1 MGLWTQFFPPRS
13 KFSVDDIPDLS
24 GQVAIVTGGNS
35 GVGWETVKA
44 LLAHNAEVYVAA
56 RSKSR
61 ATEAIDTLEAAT
73 GKRAQFLQ
81 LDLADLASV
90 KASAEDFLRRETRLD
105 MLFNN
110 GGVMVPPLDQLTV
123 QGYDL
128 QFGTNVLGHFYF
140 TQLLIPIMIST
151 AKETKKTGRIL
162 NTSSVAAHQFGQR
175 NISYGTVVPGPER
188 TKLGS
193 VMKLYMQSK
202 FGNILLSN
210 ELQRRYGGEGIMSVS
225 MHPGNLKTELG
236 RHAGHIIKIMQAI
249 ITYPQP
255 LGALTQLWAGTT
267 DEGANLGGKFL
278 YPWAR
283 VGEMPAIAP
292 GAEEQLW
299 SWCEDQVKQFNN
311 SQS

>member
-140 TQLLIPIMIST
+140 TQLLIPLMIST

-175 NISYGTVVPGPER
+175 NISYDTV
-188 TKLGS
+188 
-193 VMKLYMQSK
+193 SK

-236 RHAGHIIKIMQAI
+236 RHAGHIIKIIQAI

-267 DEGANLGGKFL
+267 DEGAKLGGKFL

-299 SWCEDQVKQFNN
+299 SWCEDQVEQFNN